1 MKLKRL
7 FLGAVFALILMPIN
21 NTFAD
26 AQDFYFEDFTADYYL
41 TKLEDGTSNLHV
53 KEVLTAVF
61 LEMNQNHGITRTIPY
76 TNQGGANRTVA
87 NEAALNLTVLR
98 NGKPENIN
106 KIVENDGYFTVY
118 IGSAS
123 EYVYGEQVYTLEYDY
138 TDVITEFDKHGMN
151 VSGMDGVEKAFQEL
165 YWDANGTG
173 WKQEFGKLTARLH
186 VPEEVHENM
195 FDRAWC
201 YVGSY
206 GEKGEDRCVITPTED
221 GYSFETEDLAAGE
234 NLTFVTEFKP
244 DTFDVVLEKS
254 YILII
259 LLAGETVLVAIFL
272 MRKYLRWRKT
282 AKTQHDLYK
291 NTFVAPQY
299 QPPENN
305 IYVADGE
312 QVYLKKTESSYVAT
326 LLELAVS
333 KAVTIKKIENE
344 KKYDWAV
351 ILNVEPGELSSSQ
364 KEMMNIIAG
373 DGGLAK
379 GDEYPIQKH
388 KASRYLATCAEDYR
402 KEAIRKLER
411 HGYLVKDENKNGS
424 GFTVMRLVWIV
435 LLFYFFMVG
444 GLPFVVNNLGDLLIP
459 SQNAIIVGGDNILL
473 VMLIIFIVFCIVS
486 WILKWR
492 INRYK
497 RYTEKG
503 IKLVKYLE
511 GLELYI
517 NMAEA
522 DRLKFLQS
530 VEGADTSNAGI
541 VKLYEKLLP
550 WASLFGAE
558 ESWVKELEK
567 YYEIEDVNEAVN
579 SDVLRGMMLSEI
591 SHDISMAI
599 VSSTNY
605 HEPISISSSGGSGG
619 SWSSSSSG
627 GGGGSSSSGGGFSG
641 GGGGGGG
648 GGGW

>member
-76 TNQGGANRTVA
+76 TNQGGENRTVA
-87 NEAALNLTVLR
+87 NKNALNLTVLR

-106 KIVENDGYFTVY
+106 KIVDNDGYFTVY

-244 DTFDVVLEKS
+244 DTFNVVLEKS

-473 VMLIIFIVFCIVS
+473 VMLIIFIVFCTVS

-503 IKLVKYLE
+503 IKLIKYLE

-591 SHDISMAI
+591 SHDISRAI

>member
-61 LEMNQNHGITRTIPY
+61 PEMNQNHGITRTIPY

-138 TDVITEFDKHGMN
+138 TDVITEFTVDGEN
-151 VSGMDGVEKAFQEL
+151 VSGIDGAKKAFQEL

-221 GYSFETEDLAAGE
+221 GYSFGTEDLAAGE

-244 DTFDVVLEKS
+244 DTFNVVLEKS

-259 LLAGETVLVAIFL
+259 LLVGETVLVAIFL

-444 GLPFVVNNLGDLLIP
+444 GLPFIVNNLGDLLIP
-459 SQNAIIVGGDNILL
+459 SQNAIIVGGKNVLL
-473 VMLIIFIVFCIVS
+473 VMLIIFIVFCVSS
-486 WILKWR
+486 WILKR
-492 INRYK
+492 QTNKYK

-558 ESWVKELEK
+558 ESWVKELKK

-591 SHDISMAI
+591 SHDISRAI

>member
-61 LEMNQNHGITRTIPY
+61 PEMNQNHGITRTIPY

-221 GYSFETEDLAAGE
+221 GYSFKTEDLAAGE

-291 NTFVAPQY
+291 NTFVTPQY

-388 KASRYLATCAEDYR
+388 KASRYLATCVEDYR

-558 ESWVKELEK
+558 ESWMKELEK
-567 YYEIEDVNEAVN
+567 YYEIENINEAVN
-579 SDVLRGMMLSEI
+579 SDVLRGMILSEI
-591 SHDISMAI
+591 SHDINRAI

>member
-1 MKLKRL
+1 MKSKRL
-7 FLGAVFALILMPIN
+7 FLGAMLALIFTPISSVFAS
-21 NTFAD
+21 
-26 AQDFYFEDFTADYYL
+26 AQDFYFDDFAADYYL

-61 LEMNQNHGITRTIPY
+61 PEMNQNHGITRTIPY

-138 TDVITEFDKHGMN
+138 TDVITEFDKNGVN
-151 VSGMDGVEKAFQEL
+151 VSGVDGVEKAFQEL

-221 GYSFETEDLAAGE
+221 GYSFGTEDLAAGE

-244 DTFDVVLEKS
+244 DTFNVVLEKS

-259 LLAGETVLVAIFL
+259 LLVGETVLVAIFL

-411 HGYLVKDENKNGS
+411 YGYLVKDENKNGS

-558 ESWVKELEK
+558 ESWMKELEK
-567 YYEIEDVNEAVN
+567 YYEIENINEAVD
-579 SDVLRGMMLSEI
+579 SDILRGMMLSDI
-591 SHDISMAI
+591 SHDISRAI

-605 HEPISISSSGGSGG
+605 HEPISISSSGG

>member
-61 LEMNQNHGITRTIPY
+61 PEMNQNHGITRTIPY

-87 NEAALNLTVLR
+87 NETALNLTVLR

-165 YWDANGTG
+165 YWDTNGTG

-195 FDRAWC
+195 FDEVWC

-206 GEKGEDRCVITPTED
+206 GEKGEDRCMITPTED

-244 DTFDVVLEKS
+244 DTFKVVLEKS
-254 YILII
+254 YILVI
-259 LLAGETVLVAIFL
+259 LLVGEIVLVVIL
-272 MRKYLRWRKT
+272 LTRKYLKWRKT
-282 AKTQHDLYK
+282 AKPQYDLYK
-291 NTFVAPQY
+291 SLFDTPQY
-299 QPPENN
+299 QPPEGN
-305 IYVADGE
+305 IHVADGE
-312 QVYLKKTESSYVAT
+312 QIYLKKTESSYVAT

-344 KKYDWAV
+344 KEYNWVV
-351 ILNVEPGELSSSQ
+351 ILNIEPGELSSSQ

-373 DGGLAK
+373 NGGLAK

-388 KASRYLATCAEDYR
+388 KASRYLAMCAEDY
-402 KEAIRKLER
+402 KKDAIRKLER
-411 HGYLVKDENKNGS
+411 HGYLVKDENKTRS
-424 GFTVMRLVWIV
+424 GLTIVGLVWAFV
-435 LLFYFFMVG
+435 LFCFFITA
-444 GLPFVVNNLGDLLIP
+444 GLPFIVNNLGDLLIP
-459 SQNAIIVGGDNILL
+459 SQNAIIVGGKNVLL
-473 VMLIIFIVFCIVS
+473 VMLIIFIVFCVSS
-486 WILKWR
+486 WILKR
-492 INRYK
+492 QTNKYK

-530 VEGADTSNAGI
+530 VEGADTSNEGI

-558 ESWVKELEK
+558 ESWMKELEK
-567 YYEIEDVNEAVN
+567 YYEIENINEAVD
-579 SDVLRGMMLSEI
+579 SDILRGMMLSDI
-591 SHDISMAI
+591 SHDISRVI